1 MGRGWKGRR
10 RRKKKEQKE
19 QEEEEEEEGGTERRV
34 EGMEKTGVEEGK
46 RRTRCSRG

>member
-1 MGRGWKGRR
+1 MRRGWKGRRR

-19 QEEEEEEEGGTERRV
+19 QEEEEEGGTERRV

>member
-1 MGRGWKGRR
+1 MGRGWKGRRR

-19 QEEEEEEEGGTERRV
+19 QEEEGGTERRV

>member
-1 MGRGWKGRR
+1 MGRGWKGRRR

-19 QEEEEEEEGGTERRV
+19 QEEGGTERRV

>member
-10 RRKKKEQKE
+10 RRRKKKEQK
-19 QEEEEEEEGGTERRV
+19 EEEEGGTERRV

>member
-19 QEEEEEEEGGTERRV
+19 QEEEGGTERRV

>member
-10 RRKKKEQKE
+10 RRRRKKEQKE
-19 QEEEEEEEGGTERRV
+19 QEEEEEEGGTERRV

>member
-10 RRKKKEQKE
+10 RRKKKEQK
-19 QEEEEEEEGGTERRV
+19 EEEEGGTERRV